1 MPDFFIS
8 QFYHSV
14 NNLKNMVQYIIEFN
28 NHKEKYKGNVMEKIF
43 ANEKID
49 GLAKS

>member
-28 NHKEKYKGNVMEKIF
+28 NHKEKI
-43 ANEKID
+43 
-49 GLAKS
+49 